1 VVTYE
6 AVQLMEDRNTLA
18 VRGKLGVGDE
28 SSSDFEE
35 LINVFVSCRY
45 STYLVQV
52 IAMLSQSLRRV
63 HRQM

>member
-1 VVTYE
+1 
-6 AVQLMEDRNTLA
+6 MEDRNTLA